1 MSGRAAATSPAWL
14 AAVRPTLAL
23 GYLSLSHLATARES
37 PRLAALAVGLIVLL
51 LLAEPLWHR
60 RAWAFAVTA
69 LAAAALWLLKDSAH
83 IHIALLLMPVF
94 FLLLLAWLFGRTLQ
108 PGRTPVIGKIV
119 RALEGDAYGDV
130 APELDR
136 YTRGLTALWTGVFII
151 LALIN
156 LTLALIATPGGL
168 LARAGIDAAWSIS
181 DSQWSWFA
189 NWLNYGLVGGVFV
202 IEFAY
207 RKHRFPGR
215 YKNAVDFFRRM
226 AGLGPAFWRDLF
238 K

>member
-1 MSGRAAATSPAWL
+1 MRPVL
-14 AAVRPTLAL
+14 AV

-37 PRLAALAVGLIVLL
+37 HGLAALAVGLIVLL

-60 RAWAFAVTA
+60 RPWALAVTA
-69 LAAAALWLLKDSAH
+69 LAAAALWMLKDSEH
-83 IHIALLLMPVF
+83 IHIALLLMPVI

-108 PGRTPVIGKIV
+108 AGRTPVIGKIV
-119 RALEGDAYGDV
+119 RALEGGEGQEIT
-130 APELDR
+130 PELDN
-136 YTRGLTALWTGVFII
+136 YTRGLTALWTGVFIV
-151 LALIN
+151 LAMIN
-156 LTLALIATPGGL
+156 LTLALVATPGGL
-168 LARAGIDAAWSIS
+168 LARAGIDAPWSIS

-189 NWLNYGLVGGVFV
+189 NWLNYGLVGAVFA

-215 YKNAVDFFRRM
+215 YKNALDFFRRM